1 MAAWFCCALRH
12 RTGSQSLS
20 VCHRSERC
28 FGICESESG
37 PIYICDYTG
46 AITVTIDG
54 KPFTRTWWDMG
65 GDTVTDFSPVA
76 KAQLGTWDTRYDN
89 DHANWLRSRP

>member
-1 MAAWFCCALRH
+1 MH
-12 RTGSQSLS
+12 
-20 VCHRSERC
+20 
-28 FGICESESG
+28 ESESG
-37 PIYICDYTG
+37 PIYTCDYIG

-76 KAQLGTWDTRYDN
+76 KSQLGTWDTQYDN
-89 DHANWLRSRP
+89 DHATWLRSRP

>member
-1 MAAWFCCALRH
+1 MH
-12 RTGSQSLS
+12 
-20 VCHRSERC
+20 
-28 FGICESESG
+28 ESESG
-37 PIYICDYTG
+37 PIYTCDYIG

-76 KAQLGTWDTRYDN
+76 KSQLGTWDTRYDN
-89 DHANWLRSRP
+89 DHATWLRSRP